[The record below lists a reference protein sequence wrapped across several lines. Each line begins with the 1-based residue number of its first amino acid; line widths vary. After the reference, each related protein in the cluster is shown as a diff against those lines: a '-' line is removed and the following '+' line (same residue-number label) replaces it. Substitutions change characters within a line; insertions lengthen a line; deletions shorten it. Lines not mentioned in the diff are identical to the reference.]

1 MTKLTKPIQGTLFE
15 EDYLVRTLGNLAT
28 APDVA
33 LTELVANAWDAGASK
48 VEIIIPEEIGEQL
61 SIADDGC
68 GMTAK
73 QFKQRWMT
81 LGYNRPLHQGN
92 LAEFPPEWKD
102 SRRSAYGRNGIGRHG
117 LLCFASEYQVETH
130 RDGAGARFVVTTSS
144 GQNPFVLV
152 SETPF
157 SAKKHGTKLIARVGR
172 HLPLEEAV
180 RDVLAARFLHD
191 PRFTVSVNG
200 KSVQLWEHKGL
211 IAQDTIRITDDV
223 KADIF
228 FVDSTRRARTTRH
241 QGIAFWV
248 GGRLV
253 GTPSW
258 ILGARMIIDGR
269 TALAKRYTVVVQSD
283 DLFDQVVGDWSAFK
297 QTETVSALFAEVGDY
312 VEETF
317 NKLASERAEE
327 TKETVLRQ
335 HRDEIDGLQPLAK
348 MEIAEF
354 VDEMATV
361 SHQLPPESLSV
372 AVRAVIHL
380 EKSRSGA
387 SLLEKLSR
395 LTDED
400 LEGLDRLLSDWSV
413 RDALTVLD
421 EIDRRLAVVEGLNK
435 LSGDRNVDELKTLHP
450 LVTQARWLFGPEF
463 DTAEYASNTSLK
475 NAVNKVFKS
484 RLGKEAF
491 ENYRKRPDLLLLSDA
506 TISAVAV
513 DELDSAT
520 GLSKMRDIL
529 LIELKRGG
537 FKIGRDE
544 VNQASGYVEDLLGCG
559 LLDGTP
565 FIKAFVVGYECD
577 SRVTPV
583 RTVGEN
589 PVQARI
595 SICTYGQLVR
605 TAQMR
610 LFRLKERLADRY
622 DQISG
627 TDLVSKVLA
636 EPMQL
641 KLANPQ

>member
-1 MTKLTKPIQGTLFE
+1 
-15 EDYLVRTLGNLAT
+15 
-28 APDVA
+28 
-33 LTELVANAWDAGASK
+33 
-48 VEIIIPEEIGEQL
+48 
-61 SIADDGC
+61 
-68 GMTAK
+68 
-73 QFKQRWMT
+73 MT
-81 LGYNRPLHQGN
+81 LGYNRPLHQGIV
-92 LAEFPPEWKD
+92 AEFPPERKD
-102 SRRSAYGRNGIGRHG
+102 SRRPAYGRNGIGRHG
-117 LLCFASEYQVETH
+117 LLCFASEYQVETQ
-130 RDGAGARFVVTTSS
+130 RESNGARFVITTSS
-144 GQNPFVLV
+144 GRNPFILV

-157 SAKKHGTKLIARVGR
+157 TAATHGTKLIARVER
-172 HLPLEEAV
+172 HLPSEETV

-191 PRFTVSVNG
+191 PKFIVSVNG

-211 IAQDTIRITDDV
+211 IAQETIKITDAVD
-223 KADIF
+223 ADIF
-228 FVDSTRRARTTRH
+228 FVDSTKRARTIRQ
-241 QGIAFWV
+241 QGVAFWV

-258 ILGARMIIDGR
+258 ILGNRMIIDGR

-283 DLFDQVVGDWSAFK
+283 DLFDQVSGDWSAFK

-312 VEETF
+312 VEEMF
-317 NKLASERAEE
+317 GKLASERAEE

-335 HRDEIDGLQPLAK
+335 HRDEIDRLQPLAK

-354 VDEMATV
+354 VNEMATV
-361 SHQLPPESLSV
+361 SHQLPPESLSA
-372 AVRAVIHL
+372 AVQAVIHL

-387 SLLEKLSR
+387 SLLEKLGR

-421 EIDRRLAVVEGLNK
+421 EIDRRLAVVEGLSK
-435 LSGDRNVDELKTLHP
+435 LSNDRKVDELKTLHP

-475 NAVNKVFKS
+475 NAVNKVFKT
-484 RLGKEAF
+484 RLDKKAF
-491 ENYRKRPDLLLLSDA
+491 NNYQKRPDLLLLADA
-506 TISAVAV
+506 TLSAVAV
-513 DELDSAT
+513 DELDHSS
-520 GLSKMRDIL
+520 GLSKMRDVL

-537 FKIGRDE
+537 FKIGRNE

-559 LLDGTP
+559 LLDGAP

-577 SRVTPV
+577 SRVTAV

-595 SICTYGQLVR
+595 SVCTYGQLVR

-627 TDLVSKVLA
+627 TDLLSKVLA
-636 EPMQL
+636 EPIQM
-641 KLANPQ
+641 KFTNPQ